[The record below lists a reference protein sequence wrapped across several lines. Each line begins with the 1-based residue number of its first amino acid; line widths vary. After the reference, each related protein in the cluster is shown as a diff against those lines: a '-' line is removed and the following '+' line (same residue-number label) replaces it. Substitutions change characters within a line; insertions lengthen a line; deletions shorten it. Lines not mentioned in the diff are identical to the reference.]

1 MNQIIKELIERK
13 SVRAYRDEKITL
25 EEKNMIL
32 Q

>member
-25 EEKNMIL
+25 EEKKKIKK
-32 Q
+32 